1 MAGGNFM
8 ATNCSG
14 AALKR
19 CSSQIV
25 CAHGN
30 PEAIFQKTM
39 HLWRVNALLLAG
51 AAVLAGVIVGIGA
64 YRQRH
69 RHHPITRFVF
79 LGATTLFLPILSSV
93 VSTVRSR
100 YSDFAIN
107 YEMEE
112 DLELLSAVV
121 ARCHIGNQ
129 VILVLWA
136 FFVQIIMINTSTVV
150 STDDREG
157 PSKGPPFEVLVS
169 GGLDTLPWCQP
180 HEGLNTARYFSVLGR
195 TNCCSFCQISAKI
208 LCI

>member
-1 MAGGNFM
+1 
-8 ATNCSG
+8 
-14 AALKR
+14 
-19 CSSQIV
+19 
-25 CAHGN
+25 
-30 PEAIFQKTM
+30 M

-150 STDDREG
+150 S
-157 PSKGPPFEVLVS
+157 

-195 TNCCSFCQISAKI
+195 TNCCSLCQISAKI